1 MQGDNLNTGR
11 FRSIRRFSVR
21 TCIAFCLC
29 DIRDLAVGAML
40 TSRSVIGW
48 YFIL

>member
-11 FRSIRRFSVR
+11 SRSIRRFSVR

-40 TSRSVIGW
+40 TRCFVRSRDFVV
-48 YFIL
+48 